1 MALLAHVGRRVRASD
16 ERDRGDVRA
25 TFAKTLTEIARADR
39 RVVLLTADLGYM
51 ALEPFSDALPDQF
64 LNVGVAEQNMIG
76 IATGLADGGFIPFLY
91 SIAPFAALRP
101 YEFLRNGPIL
111 HRLPVRIVGVGA
123 GFEYGPAG
131 SSHHGID
138 DAAALRPHPG
148 LLIVTPAESAQMRA
162 ALLATWER
170 DGPVYYRIGK
180 DENVTVPGLNGRFR
194 TGRAEIVREGRDL
207 AFIAMGVLATEACA
221 AADLLAENG
230 VSASVA
236 VVSTFNPSPVEDL
249 VALARSHSLL
259 VSVEAQYV
267 NGALGSLVAETIA
280 EEGTATRLV
289 RIGVRRPPQGRSGS
303 QRYYHAL
310 HGIDAGAIAARVL
323 ALVAGER
330 I

>member
-1 MALLAHVGRRVRASD
+1 M
-16 ERDRGDVRA
+16 RA
-25 TFAKTLTEIARADR
+25 TFANTLTEIARADR
-39 RVVLLTADLGYM
+39 RVLLLTADLGYM

-64 LNVGVAEQNMIG
+64 VNVGVAEQNMVG
-76 IATGLADGGFIPFLY
+76 IATGLAEGGFLPFLY

-123 GFEYGPAG
+123 GFEYGTAG
-131 SSHHGID
+131 PSHHGID

-148 LLIVTPAESAQMRA
+148 LLIVTPAEPGQLRS
-162 ALLATWER
+162 ALLATWDH

-180 DENVTVPGLNGRFR
+180 DERITVPGLNGRFR

-207 AFIAMGVLATEACA
+207 ALVAMGALAAEACG
-221 AADLLAENG
+221 AADLLAAQG
-230 VSASVA
+230 LSATVA
-236 VVSTFNPSPVEDL
+236 IVSTFNPSPVEDL
-249 VALARSHSLL
+249 AALARSHSLL

-280 EEGTATRLV
+280 EAGAGTRLV
-289 RIGVRRPPQGRSGS
+289 RIGVRRPPQARSGS
-303 QRYYHAL
+303 QTFYHAL
-310 HGIDAGAIAARVL
+310 HGLGRDAIAARVL
-323 ALVAGER
+323 ALMTGER